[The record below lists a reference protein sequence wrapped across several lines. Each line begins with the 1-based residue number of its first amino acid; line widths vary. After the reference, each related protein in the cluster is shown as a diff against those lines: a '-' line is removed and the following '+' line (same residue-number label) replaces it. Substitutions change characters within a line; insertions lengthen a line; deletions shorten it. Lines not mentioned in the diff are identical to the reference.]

1 MNGIKAF
8 DLKDADEAI
17 LKKIFLLNESYAPF
31 LGPLEGAACSAS
43 QGAPRQRPAETFE

>member
-31 LGPLEGAACSAS
+31 LGPLETVSYTHLTL
-43 QGAPRQRPAETFE
+43 PTTLVV

>member
-17 LKKIFLLNESYAPF
+17 LKKIFLLNMKIK
-31 LGPLEGAACSAS
+31 LELLTFQTLDMPS
-43 QGAPRQRPAETFE
+43 QL

>member
-17 LKKIFLLNESYAPF
+17 LKKIFFAWIYI
-31 LGPLEGAACSAS
+31 
-43 QGAPRQRPAETFE
+43 TFTY